1 MPRFIQILQIVL
13 AVVIG
18 SFIGYDLILH
28 GISIFNEK
36 YVTITCVLWL
46 ISEIT
51 LFVIYKLIEDDQSD
65 INEKFKAPDYECS
78 QGLLF
83 IQH

>member
-18 SFIGYDLILH
+18 SFVGYDLILH

-36 YVTITCVLWL
+36 YVAITCILWL
-46 ISEIT
+46 ILEIA
-51 LFVIYKLIEDDQSD
+51 LFVIYKLIEDD
-65 INEKFKAPDYECS
+65 
-78 QGLLF
+78 
-83 IQH
+83 